1 MRNNN
6 KILTIAV
13 VLLLIANIALVA
25 MMLMGKKDG
34 REKRGERPDAA
45 AMMAKEL
52 NMSDQQQAEY
62 KQLRDEHFKNV
73 KPYFDSVRVAKTAF
87 FALTKEA
94 NVSDSTIQAYSN
106 RVAEKRA
113 ALDKFTFEHFRKVRN
128 LFTPEQQ
135 PKYDSFIQKMMQR
148 ERGKRDS
155 AEKKK

>member
-34 REKRGERPDAA
+34 REKRGYRPDPA

-62 KQLRDEHFKNV
+62 KQLRDDHFKNV

-94 NVSDSTIQAYSN
+94 NVSDSTIQVYSN

-113 ALDKFTFEHFRKVRN
+113 ALDKFTF
-128 LFTPEQQ
+128 
-135 PKYDSFIQKMMQR
+135 
-148 ERGKRDS
+148 
-155 AEKKK
+155 

>member
-6 KILTIAV
+6 RILTIAV

-25 MMLMGKKDG
+25 MMLMGKKGG
-34 REKRGERPDAA
+34 RERRGERPEPAE
-45 AMMAKEL
+45 MMAKEL
-52 NMSDQQQAEY
+52 NMSEQQKAEY

-73 KPYFDSVRVAKTAF
+73 RPYFDSVRVAKTAF
-87 FALTKEA
+87 FALTKEP

-113 ALDKFTFEHFRKVRN
+113 ALDKVTFEHFRKVRS

-155 AEKKK
+155 AEKRK